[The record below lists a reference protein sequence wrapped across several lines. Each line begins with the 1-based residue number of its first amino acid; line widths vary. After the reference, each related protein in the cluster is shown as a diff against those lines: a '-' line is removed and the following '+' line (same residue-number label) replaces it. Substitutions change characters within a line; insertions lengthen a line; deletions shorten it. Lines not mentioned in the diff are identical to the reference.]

1 MIRATAIV
9 VVAKVGA
16 TVVVPVAIA
25 GLAVLAARAD
35 LAARVVLAARAGPVD
50 PARAANS
57 ASIVQADATAT
68 VARPVGKRRAL
79 APDGCCPARPIMAA
93 STPKMRM
100 RLVMV
105 AHQEIAAR
113 REIGAHQGSRASIT
127 AGHDRPRVTVHPTAH
142 GRKARKA
149 LQAQGRVRAARAGGT
164 DSPSDLGPR
173 MVAQG
178 QQAHGRRAMEVAAS
192 DQGGRMVAMV
202 VRAAVRAAAMV
213 VLATSAIGPVRGA
226 EDGTSPPC
234 RKSPTSQ
241 LRLPHP
247 AHRP

>member
-9 VVAKVGA
+9 VAAKAGA
-16 TVVVPVAIA
+16 TVVVLPAIVGRAVRVARVD
-25 GLAVLAARAD
+25 LADPAVRAARAD
-35 LAARVVLAARAGPVD
+35 PVD
-50 PARAANS
+50 RARAASS
-57 ASIVQADATAT
+57 ATIVRADATAT
-68 VARPVGKRRAL
+68 VARPVGKPRAL
-79 APDGCCPARPIMAA
+79 APDGCCPVRPIVAA
-93 STPKMRM
+93 STPKMRTQPAT
-100 RLVMV
+100 V
-105 AHQEIAAR
+105 AHLAIAAR